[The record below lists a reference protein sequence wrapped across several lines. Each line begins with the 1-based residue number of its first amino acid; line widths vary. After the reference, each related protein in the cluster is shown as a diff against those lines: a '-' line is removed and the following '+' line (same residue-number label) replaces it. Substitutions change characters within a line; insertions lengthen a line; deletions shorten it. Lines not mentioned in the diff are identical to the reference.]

1 MKSGLRPVFMAT
13 ALLAVASHPL
23 ADDTATLL
31 CTFEHGQIEVSVN
44 YTRQT
49 VNGSTAMLSNKEI
62 IWTPRDEKDG
72 LAVIDRFTGLMRI
85 SKGSQEFIGMCNRK
99 PVSKP

>member
-1 MKSGLRPVFMAT
+1 MAMV
-13 ALLAVASHPL
+13 LLTVTSQPL

-31 CTFEHGQIEVSVN
+31 CTFEHGQIEVNVN
-44 YTRQT
+44 YSQET
-49 VNGSTAMLSNKEI
+49 VNGATAMLSNKEI
-62 IWTPRDEKDG
+62 IWTPKDGKDG

>member
-1 MKSGLRPVFMAT
+1 MAI

-23 ADDTATLL
+23 ADDTTTLL

-62 IWTPRDEKDG
+62 IWTPKDEKNG

-85 SKGSQEFIGMCNRK
+85 SKGQQEFIGMCNRK

>member
-1 MKSGLRPVFMAT
+1 MRSGLRPAFMAI
-13 ALLAVASHPL
+13 ALLAVASHSQ
-23 ADDTATLL
+23 ADETATLL
-31 CTFEHGQIEVSVN
+31 CAFEHGQIEVTVN
-44 YTRQT
+44 YSRET

-62 IWTPRDEKDG
+62 IWTPGDGKDG

-99 PVSKP
+99 PVSEP

>member
-1 MKSGLRPVFMAT
+1 MKPGLRLFMAM
-13 ALLAVASHPL
+13 ALLTVTSHPL

-31 CTFEHGQIEVSVN
+31 CTFEYGQIEVNVN
-44 YTRQT
+44 YSRET
-49 VNGSTAMLSNKEI
+49 VNGATAMLSDKEI
-62 IWTPRDEKDG
+62 IWTPSDGKDG

-85 SKGSQEFIGMCNRK
+85 SKGAQEFIGMCNRK